1 MVMVF
6 EWVLYIGLMLGL
18 FFTVVLLLIGYV
30 KVVVVKQESIAEE
43 LKKDGIS
50 EKSV

>member
-1 MVMVF
+1 MIF
-6 EWVLYIGLMLGL
+6 EWVLCVGTAVGL
-18 FFTVVLLLIGYV
+18 FFVALLLLTGYV
-30 KVVVVKQESIAEE
+30 KVVVVKQENTAEE

>member
-1 MVMVF
+1 MIF
-6 EWVLYIGLMLGL
+6 EWVLCVGTAVGL
-18 FFTVVLLLIGYV
+18 FFMALLLLTGYV